1 MRPALCLASLLALA
15 GCQLGGQVCTR
26 QSPVLRLDG
35 GTFSCVNADDCPR
48 PSNTLV
54 CTSTSDYV
62 NDCVSCENTSC
73 VRFSRT
79 DCQ

>member
-1 MRPALCLASLLALA
+1 MRFALALA
-15 GCQLGGQVCTR
+15 CLVSLAGCHLGPVCTR
-26 QSPVLRLDG
+26 QSPVTRPDG
-35 GTFSCVNADDCPR
+35 GTFPCVTGDDCPR

-73 VRFSRT
+73 VRFTRT